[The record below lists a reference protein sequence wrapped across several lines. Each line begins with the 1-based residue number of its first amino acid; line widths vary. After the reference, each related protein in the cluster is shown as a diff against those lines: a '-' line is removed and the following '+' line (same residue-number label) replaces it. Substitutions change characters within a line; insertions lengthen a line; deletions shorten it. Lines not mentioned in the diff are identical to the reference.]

1 MSIDR
6 VFSSYLIEF
15 LTLVSNIYELPY
27 YVLNMN
33 DARGR
38 VGSCSLTYLYL
49 VLDRFIQAL
58 NVLTKLE
65 PIIHIDLC
73 AHLAIKP
80 MTPGDQKPVL

>member
-1 MSIDR
+1 M
-6 VFSSYLIEF
+6 
-15 LTLVSNIYELPY
+15 SNIYESPY
-27 YVLNMN
+27 NVLNMN
-33 DARGR
+33 HVMIDARGR
-38 VGSCSLTYLYL
+38 VGSCSLAYLYL

-80 MTPGDQKPVL
+80 RTPGDQKPVL